1 MSIFDRY
8 WFNTCILQIET
19 KEIRYYTINSISC
32 WRWFG
37 KLVWWWSERIKKRVK
52 RVGMA
57 GQWARA
63 RNERDSEKQQ
73 DQEVTKDR
81 LLTPLLQLHYTDWL
95 HFVVYFSEVTFLHHT
110 NNWKFQISTA
120 LPSLLYNTHRFT
132 DWCFSFNQ
140 LQLQFHWRSN
150 SNSTI
155 IF

>member
-1 MSIFDRY
+1 MSIFDKY

-19 KEIRYYTINSISC
+19 KEIQYYTMNSISC

-57 GQWARA
+57 GQWAR
-63 RNERDSEKQQ
+63 ERLRKAAK
-73 DQEVTKDR
+73 TKKWQR
-81 LLTPLLQLHYTDWL
+81 TGYWLLCCSFTTLTDYTLLYIL
-95 HFVVYFSEVTFLHHT
+95 VTFLHHT

-132 DWCFSFNQ
+132 DFCTRCFSFN
-140 LQLQFHWRSN
+140 QLQFHWRSN